1 MFNRFAHSLTPLRI
15 NTSHLI
21 IFLFMSLRGSFGCQV
36 TSSVQETGRSR
47 GKYVIYG
54 LSLILIIVLSTSTAL
69 FYLSNQS
76 LQKDLDSSRLQ
87 ELSWAANDVNNCIGL
102 FVGRY
107 YDQFQTMNYTINYNT
122 QADNASKLQN
132 AYDVL
137 KILRN
142 TAIEVYGNFKNYIQR
157 IELLTNNV
165 NQTAY
170 ENISQ
175 TVYTALGQLHS
186 IDHNYYYPNYTGNQW
201 MLGVSQLL
209 GQFYNIIGI
218 DKEVG
223 LPTSGLLAI
232 AANFQNLGNSWSGYI
247 APPPETSLT
256 MALTNATELQ
266 ARLTAWGNYTTPIIS
281 WS

>member
-1 MFNRFAHSLTPLRI
+1 MP
-15 NTSHLI
+15 
-21 IFLFMSLRGSFGCQV
+21 
-36 TSSVQETGRSR
+36 SVQETGRSR
-47 GKYVIYG
+47 GRYVIYG
-54 LSLILIIVLSTSTAL
+54 LSLILIIVLSTSTGL

-76 LQKDLDSSRLQ
+76 LQKDLDSNRLQ

-107 YDQFQTMNYTINYNT
+107 YDQFQTMNYSLNYDP

-142 TAIEVYGNFKNYIQR
+142 TAIEVYGDFKNYIQR
-157 IELLTNNV
+157 IELLTNDV
-165 NQTAY
+165 NRTAY
-170 ENISQ
+170 ENIFQ
-175 TVYTALGQLHS
+175 TVYTALGQLYS
-186 IDHNYYYPNYTGNQW
+186 IDHNYTGNKW

-218 DKEVG
+218 DKMR

-232 AANFQNLGNSWSGYI
+232 AANFQNLGESWGGYF
-247 APPPETSLT
+247 APPLETSLA
-256 MALTNATELQ
+256 MALANATELHS
-266 ARLTAWGNYTTPIIS
+266 RLTTWGNYTTPIIS